1 MAENHEHLCDSAMM
15 NSSYFEENKVSNLII
30 KLRVFFIF
38 RWLKKAD
45 PHPRIQF
52 ITKEIDLPETF
63 QNRSIYIGNLAFL
76 KVTLH
81 HRK

>member
-1 MAENHEHLCDSAMM
+1 MAENHEHLCDSVMM

-52 ITKEIDLPETF
+52 ITKEIDLF
-63 QNRSIYIGNLAFL
+63 WNLSKSL
-76 KVTLH
+76 YLY
-81 HRK
+81 R

>member
-1 MAENHEHLCDSAMM
+1 MIISDKRPWQENHEQLRDSVMM
-15 NSSYFEENKVSNLII
+15 NSSYFDENKVSNLI

-52 ITKEIDLPETF
+52 ITK
-63 QNRSIYIGNLAFL
+63 
-76 KVTLH
+76 
-81 HRK
+81 